1 MSSPPTQPP
10 IPVIRIKPKR
20 NTVAIVVLSIALG
33 ASLLVNIFAIA
44 EIATNRTASAQSPSG
59 ESEPAVR
66 GPEPLAILDADTLD
80 SGEAPSVREIY
91 ERVIDS
97 VSTLECS
104 RSQGTGFAL
113 ALSPPAGYAS
123 VIVTNYHVV
132 EACASSGQDVVIRG
146 SDGTRGLGQVY
157 SVDTEHDLA
166 LVATSDTFPVLST
179 ARDGRIGDAVL
190 AIGSPLG
197 LDGTLTQGIISN
209 LGETYYQTDAA
220 INVGNSGGPLL
231 DMQGMVLGVN
241 TARADGEGIG
251 IVRRI
256 ELMCEKLVTC

>member
-1 MSSPPTQPP
+1 M
-10 IPVIRIKPKR
+10 
-20 NTVAIVVLSIALG
+20 G
-33 ASLLVNIFAIA
+33 FSLLVNIISIT
-44 EIATNRTASAQSPSG
+44 EIAANRAAALLPQSA
-59 ESEPAVR
+59 ESEPAAR
-66 GPEPLAILDADTLD
+66 GPEPLAILDTDNLD
-80 SGEAPSVREIY
+80 SGEASSVQEIY

-113 ALSPPAGYAS
+113 ALSPPTGYAS

-132 EACASSGQDVVIRG
+132 EECAISNKEVIIRG

-157 SVDTEHDLA
+157 SVDTEYDLA
-166 LVATSDTFPVLST
+166 LVATSDSFPPLSM

-190 AIGSPLG
+190 AIGSPMG
-197 LDGTLTQGIISN
+197 LEGTLTQGIISN

-256 ELMCEKLVTC
+256 ELICEKLVTC